1 MLNRLQVIDYLTPSG
16 GAVYHTVVS
25 GNTVYALSRRY
36 DSTIQQIRSWNGL
49 DANYTIRVG
58 QVLRVK

>member
-16 GAVYHTVVS
+16 GAVYHTVVF
-25 GNTVYALSRRY
+25 GDTVYALSRRY
-36 DSTIQQIRSWNGL
+36 DSAIQQIRSWNGL
-49 DANYTIRVG
+49 DDNYTIRVG